1 MSAAGSTERIRI
13 GVFGAGA
20 WGTAL
25 AVAFA
30 RAHEVLLW
38 ARDETLSGNLQR
50 ERCNDR
56 YLPGVGFPER
66 LHTTTD
72 FLAVATTADVHLVA
86 TPLSGLRETVR
97 RLCSLDRT
105 VPLIWACKG
114 LEAGTGKLPHEIV
127 HEELGADAPCGVLS
141 GPSFAAE
148 VGRGLPTA
156 VCLAAADRHFAEHWV
171 QILHQPRFRIYA
183 NTDLVGAE
191 LGGGLKNVI
200 AIAAGVSD
208 GLGFGLNA
216 RAALITR
223 GLAEITRLGRALGA
237 RGETLMGLA
246 GMGDLILTCTG
257 DLSRNRR
264 VGLALAQGK
273 SLPEVLRDL
282 GHVAEGVST
291 TREAIG
297 LAARHD
303 VEMPI
308 TEAIDA
314 LLHSDGI
321 GPRDA
326 VELLLSREP
335 RHE

>member
-1 MSAAGSTERIRI
+1 MPAVAPAERLRI

-30 RAHEVLLW
+30 REHEVLLW
-38 ARDETLSGNLQR
+38 ARSNILATSLNTDR
-50 ERCNDR
+50 RNDR
-56 YLPGVGFPER
+56 YLPGVAFPDR
-66 LHTTTD
+66 LQATEDFMTVAGGTD
-72 FLAVATTADVHLVA
+72 LHLVA

-97 RLCSLDRT
+97 RLCALGRS

-114 LEAGTGKLPHEIV
+114 LEAGTAKLPHEIV
-127 HEELGADAPCGVLS
+127 YEELGADAPCGVLS

-156 VCLAAADRHFAEHWV
+156 VCLAAAKRSFAEHWIQV
-171 QILHQPRFRIYA
+171 LHQPRLRIYA

-191 LGGGLKNVI
+191 IGGGLKNVI

-223 GLAEITRLGRALGA
+223 GLAEIARLGRALGA
-237 RGETLMGLA
+237 RSETLMGLA

-264 VGLALAQGK
+264 VGLALAQGAP
-273 SLPEVLRDL
+273 LPDILREL

-297 LAARHD
+297 LAARHGI
-303 VEMPI
+303 EMPI

-314 LLHSDGI
+314 LLNSEDI

-326 VELLLSREP
+326 VELLLAREP